1 MRAFS
6 VWIFN
11 GQQKRRLVLTGWED
25 SHFVRQLYG
34 LYVLLFTAGF
44 YLVFDQYPEILVIC
58 IDLIYMCQTGENM
71 KVVTVVG
78 ARPQFIKAAVV
89 SHELRKNTG
98 RFSSIRDSIMMIT
111 CQGSFSGNWIC
122 RKPIIIW
129 AFPAALMP

>member
-25 SHFVRQLYG
+25 GHFVRQLYG

-58 IDLIYMCQTGENM
+58 IDLIYMCQTGEKYESSNS
-71 KVVTVVG
+71 G
-78 ARPQFIKAAVV
+78 GSQAAVYQ
-89 SHELRKNTG
+89 SG
-98 RFSSIRDSIMMIT
+98 
-111 CQGSFSGNWIC
+111 GSL
-122 RKPIIIW
+122 P
-129 AFPAALMP
+129 